1 LITGER
7 ELEINKSYDEINER
21 IKSKKAVVLTA
32 GEMKLFIKEQGIKKA
47 AEKVDVVT
55 TGTFGAM
62 CSSGAFLNLGHD
74 DPPLKMENILL
85 NGVTAYG
92 GIAAVD
98 TFIGATQAS
107 KTKGY
112 NYGGAHVIEDLVK
125 RKPVILEASGTPT
138 SCYPGKN
145 VKTEITLD
153 DINEAILLN
162 PRNAY
167 QRYNAASNST
177 MDTIFTYMGKLL
189 PNYGNVT
196 YSGAGELSP
205 INNDP
210 DFETIGIGTRIFL
223 CGTQG
228 YIINQGTQHNPG
240 SGFSTLMVMGNLKEM
255 DPEFIRAAVMEKYG
269 CTLFIGI
276 GVPIP
281 ILNENIARK
290 TGILDKDILTDIID
304 YGIPSRGRPAI
315 KSKISYEEL
324 KSGTVELNGK
334 KVKCASIS
342 SLYYA
347 KIITEKLKSSIES
360 GNFLLSK
367 PVEQLNTKNII
378 KPLHRK
384 EPAEKKTIEARKY
397 DVVTF
402 EPERCTKCELC
413 ISLCPFDAIKMD
425 IANRI
430 MINYEICT
438 ECGNCL
444 EFCPMRCFKV

>member
-1 LITGER
+1 M
-7 ELEINKSYDEINER
+7 EINKSYEEINR
-21 IKSKKAVVLTA
+21 KIKDKKAVVLTA
-32 GEMKLFIKEQGIKKA
+32 GEMKLFVKENGIKKA

-62 CSSGAFLNLGHD
+62 CSSGAFLNFGHD
-74 DPPLKMENILL
+74 NPPLKMEKVLL

-98 TFIGATQAS
+98 AYIGATQAS
-107 KTKGY
+107 ETKGY
-112 NYGGAHVIEDLVK
+112 NYGGAHVLEDLVK
-125 RKPVILEASGTPT
+125 RKPIALEAEGKPT
-138 SCYPGKN
+138 ACYPAKS

-153 DINEAILLN
+153 DINEAVLLN

-177 MDTIFTYMGKLL
+177 LETIFTYMGKLL
-189 PNYGNVT
+189 PDCGNVNF
-196 YSGAGELSP
+196 SGAGEISP

-223 CGTQG
+223 CGAEG
-228 YIINQGTQHNPG
+228 YIINNGTQHNPK

-269 CTLFIGI
+269 CTLFVGI

-290 TGILDKDILTDIID
+290 TSILDSEILTDILD
-304 YGIPSRGRPAI
+304 YGIPSRQRPAL
-315 KSKISYEEL
+315 KSKVSYEEL
-324 KSGTVELNGK
+324 KSGSIELNGR
-334 KVKCASIS
+334 KVKCAAIS

-347 KIITEKLKSSIES
+347 KIITQKLKQSIES
-360 GNFLLSK
+360 GSFLISK
-367 PVEQLNTKNII
+367 PVEKLNTASVV
-378 KPLHRK
+378 KPLKRNEITSK
-384 EPAEKKTIEARKY
+384 VVLESRKY
-397 DVVTF
+397 DIVTY

-413 ISLCPFDAIKMD
+413 ISLCPYEAIKLSS
-425 IANRI
+425 NEI
-430 MINYEICT
+430 MIDYKLCT
-438 ECGNCL
+438 ECGACL
-444 EFCPMRCFKV
+444 EFCPMRSFTV